1 MKNAAAKLL
10 LTILILLALTAS
22 GTARETCDLSS
33 KTAPLLLN
41 LQTGKSPE
49 QVRSVFGKA
58 LKIKIK
64 KNGERTFFQNYIK
77 KPAPDVLRGVRALYL
92 RFFDR
97 RLYQIEIFYEPR
109 NDLKTLEEVV
119 NALSAQ
125 LDLPAAEWQI
135 KNNRAE
141 IKCGAN
147 SLVTDDVLN
156 PRIELTDET
165 IRAAVEEARRKAKTD
180 KMRIKG

>member
-77 KPAPDVLRGVRALYL
+77 KPAPESLRGVRALYL

-97 RLYQIEIFYEPR
+97 QLYQIEIFYEPR
-109 NDLKTLEEVV
+109 LDLKTLEEVTA
-119 NALSAQ
+119 ALSSQ
-125 LDLPAAEWQI
+125 LDVPVSDWQI
-135 KNNRAE
+135 INNRAE
-141 IKCGAN
+141 IKCGEIA
-147 SLVTDDVLN
+147 LVADYVLN
-156 PRIELTDET
+156 PRIELTDEM
-165 IRAAVEEARRKAKTD
+165 IRAKIEELRGKD
-180 KMRIKG
+180 KKISFFPSS

>member
-1 MKNAAAKLL
+1 MRNAAAKSL
-10 LTILILLALTAS
+10 LTISILLVFTAF
-22 GTARETCDLSS
+22 GAAQETCDLSS
-33 KTAPLLLN
+33 KTAPLLFN
-41 LQTGKSPE
+41 LQTGMSPE
-49 QVRSVFGKA
+49 QAQSVFGKA

-77 KPAPDVLRGVRALYL
+77 QPAPDVLRGVRALYL

-109 NDLKTLEEVV
+109 IDLKTLEEVV

-125 LDLPAAEWQI
+125 LDLPAVEWQI
-135 KNNRAE
+135 ENNRAE

-147 SLVTDDVLN
+147 SLVADDVLN
-156 PRIELTDET
+156 PRIESTDET
-165 IRAAVEEARRKAKTD
+165 IRAAVEQARQKDKEAKE
-180 KMRIKG
+180 